1 MEVEIGLIGHEGMT
15 GWPVVIGNDRSPYES
30 FMQIE
35 GNGHQLAASM
45 LRQLMKQSP
54 TLQQLLLNY
63 VQCFLVLAAE
73 TAAADALGTIEQ
85 RLARWLLMAQ
95 DRVGGPELPLT
106 HEYLSFML
114 GVRRAGVTEALQ
126 AFQTRGLISK
136 ERGLVRVVDRDSL
149 IELAN
154 GLYGLPEREYE
165 RLIRPSK
172 PLAFKCESYRN
183 KAEELRTSTSRLR

>member
-1 MEVEIGLIGHEGMT
+1 
-15 GWPVVIGNDRSPYES
+15 
-30 FMQIE
+30 
-35 GNGHQLAASM
+35 
-45 LRQLMKQSP
+45 
-54 TLQQLLLNY
+54 

-126 AFQTRGLISK
+126 AIQMRGLISK
-136 ERGLVRVVDRDSL
+136 ERGLVRVVDRDGI

-165 RLIRPSK
+165 RLIRASK
-172 PLAFKCESYRN
+172 PLALKYESYLN
-183 KAEELRTSTSRLR
+183 KAEELRIIAEDYKAPETRDSLLRLAADYENMASRLSSGTSH